1 MRAFEVINRN
11 NPTNDENCISL
22 IEFKEILR
30 SHGVFTLDRDIKNL
44 FDRFDKDRDGIMSF
58 KDFSNEMITV

>member
-1 MRAFEVINRN
+1 MINRN
-11 NPTNDENCISL
+11 NPTNDENCISMN
-22 IEFKEILR
+22 EFKDILR
-30 SHGVFTLDRDIKNL
+30 SHGVYTLDRDIKNL

>member
-1 MRAFEVINRN
+1 MN
-11 NPTNDENCISL
+11 
-22 IEFKEILR
+22 EFKDILR
-30 SHGVFTLDRDIKNL
+30 SHGVYTLDRDIKNL

>member
-1 MRAFEVINRN
+1 VINRN
-11 NPTNDENCISL
+11 NPTNDENCISMN
-22 IEFKEILR
+22 EFKDILR
-30 SHGVFTLDRDIKNL
+30 SHGVYTLDRDIKNL